1 MILYLLYGVASYD
14 GDRLDG
20 IYQTREDA
28 ERVRDAQ
35 GCPHEYRV
43 DEYDTEKDSM
53 PLPPPDF
60 KPNPW
65 IWNYEVNRPD
75 HRIMSVDSSRRVPQG
90 DTREYPIITG
100 HRVAHHV
107 YVTVTAYTRDEA
119 DIKAHE
125 AYKAFVN
132 KPKES

>member
-20 IYQTREDA
+20 IYQTRDDA

-35 GCPHEYRV
+35 ECPREYRV

-53 PLPPPDF
+53 PLPSPDF

-65 IWNYEVNRPD
+65 IWQYEVDRDN
-75 HRIMSVDSSRRVPQG
+75 HRVESVDGSRRVSQG
-90 DTREYPIITG
+90 DTTEYPHIEG
-100 HRVAHHV
+100 HRLAYRVW
-107 YVTVTAYTRDEA
+107 VTVTAYTRDEA
-119 DIKAHE
+119 DIKASE